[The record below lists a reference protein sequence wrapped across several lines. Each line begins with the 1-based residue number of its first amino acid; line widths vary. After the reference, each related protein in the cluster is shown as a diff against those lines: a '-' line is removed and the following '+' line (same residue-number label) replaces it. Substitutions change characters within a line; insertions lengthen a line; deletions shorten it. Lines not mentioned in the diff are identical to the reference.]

1 MRASLLLRSVA
12 VAGVAAVA
20 VGGGVVAPAS
30 AAPVITPRV
39 INGDD
44 GTAGDFGYL
53 VSLLLAGR
61 YQSGDA
67 YDAQFC
73 GGTLT
78 TPTTVVTAAH
88 CVVDEQSGAVRAPA
102 DILIGVGAN
111 LKSTSLRVVRVA
123 QVTPNPGYTRRT
135 AENDVAVIT
144 LAEPV
149 PKASLLPVAMP
160 EEAQALTT
168 PGSVVRVAGWGRM
181 STSQQTYPATYR
193 VGRLVV
199 FPDESCGSGVPF
211 TVSGVRFNGFPSS
224 QADAESMLCAAGVTS
239 AGSIID
245 SCQGDSGGPLV
256 AGSGADARLV
266 GVVSWGKECA
276 TNFAGVYTRI
286 AAEYDFLASQGAVGP
301 AAPVAPTQPPMIT
314 AAPRPG
320 GLAVSFVAAPDGS
333 VTMAF
338 AASVVDPA
346 TGQTQNCFTAPRK
359 DGAPAQCVVGGL
371 VDGTTYQVTAIAGT
385 TLGNSPVAGPIAAV
399 PAPVPAVGRITA
411 VTRSGGR
418 LVVRVSATT
427 SASSPLTSLA
437 VVCTPAG
444 GAALVAE
451 VTAGRAVL
459 RGASPVRYACVL
471 RATNAAGTA
480 DSAVRVVL
488 ASA

>member
-1 MRASLLLRSVA
+1 MVQFRPNGLEDVPEYRVD
-12 VAGVAAVA
+12 VDWEKAGAQGVPITSIHQTIAAA
-20 VGGGVVAPAS
+20 FGS
-30 AAPVITPRV
+30 AYV
-39 INGDD
+39 N
-44 GTAGDFGYL
+44 DFIQ
-53 VSLLLAGR
+53 AGR
-61 YQSGDA
+61 VKRVYVQADA
-67 YDAQFC
+67 PYRM
-73 GGTLT
+73 L
-78 TPTTVVTAAH
+78 PTDLERLH
-88 CVVDEQSGAVRAPA
+88 VRNNA
-102 DILIGVGAN
+102 
-111 LKSTSLRVVRVA
+111 
-123 QVTPNPGYTRRT
+123 
-135 AENDVAVIT
+135 
-144 LAEPV
+144 
-149 PKASLLPVAMP
+149 
-160 EEAQALTT
+160 
-168 PGSVVRVAGWGRM
+168 GRM
-181 STSQQTYPATYR
+181 
-193 VGRLVV
+193 
-199 FPDESCGSGVPF
+199 VPF
-211 TVSGVRFNGFPSS
+211 SSFASGHWTTGSPKLERFNGFPSS

-333 VTMAF
+333 VTTAF

-459 RGASPVRYACVL
+459 RGASPVRYACVI